1 MVRALF
7 WEPLVRALA
16 VLFASLVLLSA
27 CSKTTETDPVFKNS
41 PSAEV
46 TSADIEE
53 WNETAAT
60 VADAGPLVEQD
71 PTFAASPAASIASTD
86 VTRWNDAYAWGD
98 HASAGYLKSEVDP
111 KVGALAD
118 GDVPRWSAETGSL
131 GSGAISDVGPTVTLG
146 TGSSTL
152 PLVVRGVQTQSAVVD
167 VNQPT
172 LNGPFFPSGPIIQT
186 FVSGQTGLLV
196 AVELRMDPGAT
207 YDLTLADAGGTALGT
222 AHCVGADTGWSTC
235 DFLTPAQV
243 VAATAYRLVVTPE
256 SAGRAIG
263 VAISDLY
270 PDGALT
276 GGGAPAD
283 ATWDL
288 TFRTK
293 VGSLESEPLLEVGAR
308 VNVRSL
314 LHLEPRSAPTSP
326 AEGDIYYDA
335 GDHQLHYW
343 NGSSWV
349 SF

>member
-1 MVRALF
+1 MRAL
-7 WEPLVRALA
+7 L

-27 CSKTTETDPVFKNS
+27 CSKATETDPVFAG
-41 PSAEV
+41 SASSEV
-46 TSADIEE
+46 TSADIER
-53 WNETAAT
+53 WNEAAAT

-71 PTFAASPAASIASTD
+71 PTFGASPAASIASSD

-98 HASAGYLKSEVDP
+98 HASAGYLKAEVDP

-118 GDVPRWSAETGSL
+118 GAVPRWSAEAGTL
-131 GSGAISDVGPTVTLG
+131 GSGAISDVGPTVTVG

-152 PLVVRGVQTQSAVVD
+152 PLVVRGVQTQSAVID
-167 VNQPT
+167 VGQPSV
-172 LNGPFFPSGPIIQT
+172 NGPFFPSGPIVQT
-186 FVSGQTGLLV
+186 FVAGQTGLLV
-196 AVELRMDPGAT
+196 SVELRMDPGAL
-207 YDLTLADAGGTALGT
+207 YDLTLADAGGTPLAT
-222 AHCVGADTGWSTC
+222 ARCIGAASGWSTC

-243 VAATAYRLVVTPE
+243 VAATAYRLVLTPDP
-256 SAGRAIG
+256 SGKSIA
-263 VAISDLY
+263 VAISNPY

-276 GGGAPAD
+276 GGGAAED
-283 ATWDL
+283 ASWDL

-293 VGSLESEPLLEVGAR
+293 VGSLGSEPLLEVGAR

-343 NGSSWV
+343 NGSIWV
-349 SF
+349 SL

>member
-1 MVRALF
+1 VRAL
-7 WEPLVRALA
+7 V
-16 VLFASLVLLSA
+16 VLFAGFVLLSA
-27 CSKTTETDPVFKNS
+27 CSKATEADPVFAHS
-41 PSAEV
+41 ASAEV
-46 TSADIEE
+46 TSADIER

-71 PTFAASPAASIASTD
+71 PTFAASPAASIVSAD

-98 HASAGYLKSEVDP
+98 HASAGYLKVEVDP
-111 KVGALAD
+111 KVGALAE
-118 GDVPRWSAETGSL
+118 GDVPRWSAEAGSL
-131 GSGAISDVGPTVTLG
+131 GSGAISDLGPTVTLG

-152 PLVVRGVQTQSAVVD
+152 PLVVRGVQTQSARVD
-167 VNQPT
+167 VDQSS
-172 LNGPFFPSGPIIQT
+172 LSGPFFPSGPIVQT
-186 FVSGQTGLLV
+186 FVAGQTGLLV
-196 AVELRMDPGAT
+196 AVQLRLDPGAT
-207 YDLTLADAGGTALGT
+207 DDLTLADAGGTALAT
-222 AHCVGADTGWSTC
+222 AHCIGADTGWSTC

-243 VAATAYRLVVTPE
+243 VVATAYRLVVT
-256 SAGRAIG
+256 AGAAGKAIG
-263 VAISDLY
+263 VAITDPY

-283 ATWDL
+283 ASWDL

-293 VGSLESEPLLEVGAR
+293 VGSPGSEPLLEVGAR

-343 NGSSWV
+343 NGSTWV
-349 SF
+349 SL